1 MIYLP
6 ASTWQP
12 AGRVSFPVVMV
23 PVSTRVPAHVWW
35 RLPRNGILRVPSG
48 GSISCACPWHPF
60 IRHQRISGP
69 PTPRSPVRQLR
80 NVIRRRR
87 WRPVSHV
94 PGVLFM
100 MALGKTVDESVRVL
114 AINNTGNPINVSD
127 ELTSSFE
134 RLMVDVLRKSRR
146 SEAYLRAK
154 AEYQRARG

>member
-1 MIYLP
+1 
-6 ASTWQP
+6 
-12 AGRVSFPVVMV
+12 
-23 PVSTRVPAHVWW
+23 
-35 RLPRNGILRVPSG
+35 
-48 GSISCACPWHPF
+48 
-60 IRHQRISGP
+60 
-69 PTPRSPVRQLR
+69 
-80 NVIRRRR
+80 
-87 WRPVSHV
+87 
-94 PGVLFM
+94 M